1 MAEKV
6 QNEKRNTMT
15 VPLRYRAVI
24 EGVDTDR
31 PTQIFGANPNR
42 LVELLTPELRNWAK
56 HCPTAEVVVYEAN
69 EVEVRRVRVVVDEDG
84 EKRIEG

>member
-1 MAEKV
+1 
-6 QNEKRNTMT
+6 MT

-24 EGVDTDR
+24 EGVNTDR

-56 HCPTAEVVVYEAN
+56 HNPTAEVVVYETN
-69 EVEVRRVRVVVDEDG
+69 EVEVRRVKVVMGKDG
-84 EKRIEG
+84 EKRVEG